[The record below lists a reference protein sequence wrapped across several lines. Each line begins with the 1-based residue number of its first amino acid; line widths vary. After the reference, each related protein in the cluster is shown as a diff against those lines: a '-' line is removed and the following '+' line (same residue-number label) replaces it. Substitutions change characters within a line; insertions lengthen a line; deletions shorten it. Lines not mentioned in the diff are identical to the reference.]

1 MDRGRESRRGGGASG
16 TVSGHHASS
25 RRRPRSGF
33 KDSAVVCE
41 EEEGLNES
49 PDSTR
54 LRERSSSNNNNIS
67 NSKKERSGL
76 SSSRNKRKRHGLHHE
91 RFRGSS
97 RDRDRDHDGGDESSE
112 ESAGDEDEDE
122 DDEPPRPP
130 PNPRRATKFKSQ
142 CKVSDEMIGVGLISV
157 PRKARSAAMKRAH
170 DSSSAT
176 ATTITVTAVASDGG
190 GHQRQ
195 KSPSPARPSVI
206 PASPSSSNAS
216 VKPGRRMKL
225 IGTKHRPSK
234 ITKVSHS
241 ISEREVE
248 VAEVLFGLT
257 RQLQNHHHHSSVA
270 AAESYA
276 NASKSD
282 VKESS
287 NDASAAAHPD
297 ISRASSPMTLAPP
310 SSSVVSPPP
319 ISSPVSPPSASP
331 AISLPQQSTS
341 IPATAMAPKRKRPR
355 PVKTEEAS
363 SAVAMRPPASV
374 GGVSG
379 THTTVNGAS
388 ATRNDCEPSQVT
400 KMEIHPVMTEPN
412 AAFSGKGIPLVVCTA
427 SALASTCGNFN
438 PISSP
443 PPISN
448 QSDAPIVS
456 EKIVATNIADS
467 KPTTSEKIV
476 EANVPDLKVTC
487 EKILGNKT
495 AEMKMTCEKTA
506 GAKSAELKSVVN
518 EKTVGNNIAESM
530 STSTPSA
537 EKKPSDISD
546 NLEKMA
552 PEVSEAP
559 AYQNATEE
567 VDTAASYS
575 PLGPELK
582 AEAVKML
589 QSPKIENTFEEKFK
603 IDLMAPPGKS
613 FLDTE
618 DDNGPDAVSNAVSEA
633 PEKGTVEIT
642 NILEV
647 KAVAVKEEREPEKR
661 EDVKLEETEKKH
673 DKKDN
678 GEEKV
683 LEKHN
688 VKERNIDSQLEGE
701 KLEKDSSNPLAQKQ
715 SRISKNESR
724 VEKSEKS
731 ATAAMGN
738 ASSSSSVVASMPIP
752 MTVASWPA
760 GLHALGR
767 YFGPAAAASWPGAPS
782 LPGVVPMEGTSTTP
796 ALQPA
801 YILPQQSRQTWKRCA
816 THSYIA
822 HFIIECQQR
831 MVHHP
836 FWHAP
841 NYGNPVAVYGGKPY
855 NLNIPLP
862 PPPEII
868 NLGGS
873 LPGPVSVASTGNS
886 GSIGSNLDSSQ
897 DRNVGPASFGAFTG
911 QNGKVKIAPSYMDAR
926 KKHPSYQQTAQQ
938 STSTII
944 QQGPPGFGFP
954 STQSVAGGANSST
967 ACSTGNSSSL
977 GNAAGL
983 GTAPSGGTV
992 GGNSNLTS
1000 ICTEPQYMAMIQ
1012 QNAYPFGIN
1021 TPAHFGTAFNG
1032 NSNHIGQQQAAQ
1044 FFNSPFYATQLL
1056 HAPHPQ
1062 PQPQPQPQ
1070 SQQHGSQNP
1079 STSSGSSSSQK
1090 HQQHLQGSCNF
1101 SAPQKQHHQGTPS
1114 PSPSN
1119 SQQHHHLPASQARQ
1133 IEREA
1138 NNGADSPSTADS
1150 RIPLIQKNFY
1160 SQGSPSN
1167 SNFNVNSSPLL
1178 ATGVHQEFTFMAA
1191 LGAKHN
1197 GKQQQQ
1203 QHSTPQIQHQ
1213 SAPGYTIQQHHGND
1227 PTLQMNLK
1235 ALEVAGQSQAQAIAA
1250 LSRSSGLLGFS
1261 SMAQGHPMLQ
1271 GMPDSARHQLAA
1283 QAQQNAIQSGPQQQ
1297 HSGQMQRTQSTSSG
1311 EGRIVTD
1318 SMSNAGG
1325 RGREEEQKSPIKGGL
1340 GHSMKSSRIETENS
1354 ANTHGGSLI
1363 DGGLS
1368 TSLAANS
1375 IENMGRTLNMITS
1388 GANGIRHSHSTG
1400 SSSHSNTQP
1409 PSSQQ
1414 LNQNTKQTVGRA
1426 KSVPSPNIPQ
1436 PVTSAQTTLPSY
1448 GDRTG
1453 KFQASQASPPFTGQ
1467 NLKQGQQSHQWK
1479 ISPRTAST
1487 MPTAAGAP
1495 SQATLATMKNFPQQ
1509 GRNQQG
1515 NATLGASL
1523 VAPSQASFVTKS
1535 SGQPPVNQ
1543 QINSGSI
1550 MAPRLPSANS
1560 VPASVVGSPPV
1571 SKSVSTPTLRTA
1583 TGSKGPISQQKSI
1596 APVSNKKSSPVG
1608 SRSTPSVLGPSHISQ
1623 SSSGKSTQQQF
1634 QQQPQQSVS
1643 LMASGQPVGLKSQ
1656 PYHNQAHFTPQQLL
1670 FAHGPYLQQQALQQS
1685 QFSPQ
1690 SAHQVSGL
1698 HQKQQMQGSNSPQ
1711 TSFSNPHL
1719 RQQQEQQ
1726 QQMQPGSSTSSNSG
1740 TLSLASPT
1748 LTLGGGPTKTNPG
1761 GSHGVNLHAQYSGQ
1775 HQSDVLNQDQINGV
1789 QMLQNS
1795 ANLCTS
1801 SVQSRNPFNASS
1813 PQASSI
1819 RMASGNLKKSGGNIA
1834 EGMSSPGGLS
1844 LSMALSS
1851 GVRTHN
1857 SALASSVSAMQH
1869 AKATS
1874 VSSTAVHSGQMPSIS
1889 IHQPSVPLA
1898 AGPINSGTST
1908 PPGLHGQAAT
1918 SVVQP

>member
-1 MDRGRESRRGGGASG
+1 MDRGRESRRGGGVSG

-41 EEEGLNES
+41 EEEGLHES

-54 LRERSSSNNNNIS
+54 LRERSSSNNNNNS

-76 SSSRNKRKRHGLHHE
+76 SSSRNKRKRPGLHHE

-130 PNPRRATKFKSQ
+130 PNPRRVTKFKSQ

-157 PRKARSAAMKRAH
+157 PRKARSAAMKRSH
-170 DSSSAT
+170 DSSPAT
-176 ATTITVTAVASDGG
+176 ATTITVTAAASDGG
-190 GHQRQ
+190 AHQRQ

-216 VKPGRRMKL
+216 VKPGRRMKP

-234 ITKVSHS
+234 ISKVSHS

-257 RQLQNHHHHSSVA
+257 RQLQNHHHHSSVIT
-270 AAESYA
+270 AENYA

-282 VKESS
+282 VKETS
-287 NDASAAAHPD
+287 NDASAVAPPE
-297 ISRASSPMTLAPP
+297 ISKVLSPMMPAPP
-310 SSSVVSPPP
+310 SSSVISSPP
-319 ISSPVSPPSASP
+319 ISSPVSPPSSSP
-331 AISLPQQSTS
+331 AISLPQQSTPIS
-341 IPATAMAPKRKRPR
+341 APAMAPKRKRPR
-355 PVKTEEAS
+355 PVKPEEAS

-374 GGVSG
+374 GGVAG
-379 THTTVNGAS
+379 THIAVNGVSGA
-388 ATRNDCEPSQVT
+388 RNDCELGSQGT
-400 KMEIHPVMTEPN
+400 KIEIHPVKTESN
-412 AAFSGKGIPLVVCTA
+412 AAFSGKGIPLVVCTTA
-427 SALASTCGNFN
+427 SASSCGNFN

-443 PPISN
+443 SPISN

-456 EKIVATNIADS
+456 EKIVGTNIADS
-467 KPTTSEKIV
+467 KPTTSEKTV
-476 EANVPDLKVTC
+476 EVKFPDLKVTC
-487 EKILGNKT
+487 EKILSNKP
-495 AEMKMTCEKTA
+495 AEVKLICEKTG
-506 GAKSAELKSVVN
+506 GAKSAELKSVAS
-518 EKTVGNNIAESM
+518 EKTVGTNIAESM
-530 STSTPSA
+530 STTTPSA
-537 EKKPSDISD
+537 EKKRSDVAE
-546 NLEKMA
+546 NLDKMV

-567 VDTAASYS
+567 VDTAASYA
-575 PLGPELK
+575 PLGPDLK
-582 AEAVKML
+582 PEKLEAVKML
-589 QSPKIENTFEEKFK
+589 QSPKIENTFEEKLK
-603 IDLMAPPGKS
+603 IDLMASPGKS

-618 DDNGPDAVSNAVSEA
+618 DDNGPDAVGTAASETS
-633 PEKGTVEIT
+633 EKGTVEIT

-647 KAVAVKEEREPEKR
+647 KAGAVKEEREPEKR
-661 EDVKLEETEKKH
+661 EEVKLEEPEKKQ
-673 DKKDN
+673 DKRDN

-688 VKERNIDSQLEGE
+688 VKEINIDLQLEGE
-701 KLEKDSSNPLAQKQ
+701 KLEKDSSNSLAQKQ
-715 SRISKNESR
+715 SRISKNESK

-731 ATAAMGN
+731 ATAAMVN
-738 ASSSSSVVASMPIP
+738 ASTSSSVVASMPIP

-767 YFGPAAAASWPGAPS
+767 YFGPAAASWPGAPS
-782 LPGVVPMEGTSTTP
+782 LPGVVPMEGSSTTP
-796 ALQPA
+796 ALQPT
-801 YILPQQSRQTWKRCA
+801 YILQQQSRQTWKRCA

-822 HFIIECQQR
+822 HFIECQQH

-855 NLNIPLP
+855 NLNMPLP
-862 PPPEII
+862 PTPEII

-873 LPGPVSVASTGNS
+873 LPGPVSVASTGNN

-897 DRNVGPASFGAFTG
+897 ERNIGPASFGAFTG
-911 QNGKVKIAPSYMDAR
+911 QNAKVKIAPYGDAR
-926 KKHPSYQQTAQQ
+926 KKHPSYQPTAQQ

-954 STQSVAGGANSST
+954 STQSGAGGANSST

-983 GTAPSGGTV
+983 GTAPSGGTG

-1000 ICTEPQYMAMIQ
+1000 ICAEPQYMAMIQ
-1012 QNAYPFGIN
+1012 PNAYPFGIN
-1021 TPAHFGTAFNG
+1021 TPAHFGTTFNG

-1044 FFNSPFYATQLL
+1044 FFNTPFYATPLL
-1056 HAPHPQ
+1056 HAPQ

-1101 SAPQKQHHQGTPS
+1101 SSSQKQHHQGTPS

-1119 SQQHHHLPASQARQ
+1119 SQQQHHLPASQARQ
-1133 IEREA
+1133 IEREI

-1178 ATGVHQEFTFMAA
+1178 ATGVHQEFAFMAA

-1203 QHSTPQIQHQ
+1203 HSTPQIQHQ
-1213 SAPGYTIQQHHGND
+1213 VAPGYTIQQHHGND

-1235 ALEVAGQSQAQAIAA
+1235 AFEAAGQSQAQAIAA
-1250 LSRSSGLLGFS
+1250 LSRSPGLLGFP
-1261 SMAQGHPMLQ
+1261 SMAQCHPMLQ
-1271 GMPDSARHQLAA
+1271 GMSDSARHQLAA
-1283 QAQQNAIQSGPQQQ
+1283 QAQQNAIQSGPQPQ

-1311 EGRIVTD
+1311 EGRNVVD
-1318 SMSNAGG
+1318 SMSNGGG
-1325 RGREEEQKSPIKGGL
+1325 RGREEEQKSSIKGGV
-1340 GHSMKSSRIETENS
+1340 GHSMKSPRIENENS

-1368 TSLAANS
+1368 TSLVANS
-1375 IENMGRTLNMITS
+1375 IENMGRTLNMIAS
-1388 GANGIRHSHSTG
+1388 GGNGIRHSLSTG
-1400 SSSHSNTQP
+1400 SSSHGNTQP

-1414 LNQNTKQTVGRA
+1414 LNQNTKQSVGRA
-1426 KSVPSPNIPQ
+1426 KSVPSPNVPQ
-1436 PVTSAQTTLPSY
+1436 PVASAQTALSSY

-1479 ISPRTAST
+1479 ITPRTPST
-1487 MPTAAGAP
+1487 MPMASGAP
-1495 SQATLATMKNFPQQ
+1495 SQAALATMKNFPQQ

-1515 NATLGASL
+1515 NPSIGANL

-1560 VPASVVGSPPV
+1560 VPTSVVGSPPV
-1571 SKSVSTPTLRTA
+1571 SKSVSTATLRTA

-1623 SSSGKSTQQQF
+1623 SSSGKSTQQQY
-1634 QQQPQQSVS
+1634 QQQPHQAVS

-1656 PYHNQAHFTPQQLL
+1656 PYHNQTHFNPQQLL
-1670 FAHGPYLQQQALQQS
+1670 FTHSTYLQQQAVQQS

-1698 HQKQQMQGSNSPQ
+1698 HQKQQIQGSNSPQ

-1740 TLSLASPT
+1740 PLSLASPT
-1748 LTLGGGPTKTNPG
+1748 LTLGGGPTKINPG

-1775 HQSDVLNQDQINGV
+1775 HQSGSSHAVLPSQYTQTFTNV
-1789 QMLQNS
+1789 S
-1795 ANLCTS
+1795 E
-1801 SVQSRNPFNASS
+1801 NPAE
-1813 PQASSI
+1813 Q
-1819 RMASGNLKKSGGNIA
+1819 KK
-1834 EGMSSPGGLS
+1834 L
-1844 LSMALSS
+1844 
-1851 GVRTHN
+1851 
-1857 SALASSVSAMQH
+1857 
-1869 AKATS
+1869 
-1874 VSSTAVHSGQMPSIS
+1874 
-1889 IHQPSVPLA
+1889 
-1898 AGPINSGTST
+1898 
-1908 PPGLHGQAAT
+1908 
-1918 SVVQP
+1918 